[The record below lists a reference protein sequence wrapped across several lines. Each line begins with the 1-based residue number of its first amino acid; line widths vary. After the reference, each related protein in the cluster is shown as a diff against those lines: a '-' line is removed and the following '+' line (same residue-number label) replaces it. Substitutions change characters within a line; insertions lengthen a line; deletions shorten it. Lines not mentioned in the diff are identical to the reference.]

1 MTYVITECCVA
12 AFIDYAQLLLL
23 GAIAGL
29 TIFLG
34 LPMALL
40 RNVSRMKKGFL
51 NALAM
56 GILVFLITDVLS
68 AAWQPTKLAAV
79 AGYTGKGPVIDAA
92 IDLLALFG
100 GLGLGL
106 LGLALYEQR
115 YLRRI
120 ISTKKRLATAEDNNN
135 QGKPNPI
142 GPQDKTQQQHG
153 AEIFTSPRH
162 LATMI
167 AVGIGLH
174 NFSEGL
180 AIGQSYASGAVAL
193 AVVLIVGFGAHNA
206 TEGFGIAG
214 PLTGIPEKTHISCLA
229 KMGIIG
235 GSPTFIGTLVG
246 NVWVSQLTY
255 IMFLSLAGG
264 ALIYVT
270 LLMYN
275 TARRESRN
283 DLLMV
288 GLFIGILA
296 GFLTHLS
303 VTLGGA

>member
-1 MTYVITECCVA
+1 M
-12 AFIDYAQLLLL
+12 IDYAQLLLL

-40 RNVSRMKKGFL
+40 QNVSRMKKGFL

-79 AGYTGKGPVIDAA
+79 TSYAGKGPVIGAA

-120 ISTKKRLATAEDNNN
+120 ISGQKKLAAADEDSNSPG
-135 QGKPNPI
+135 GKSSSASPRE
-142 GPQDKTQQQHG
+142 KVQQQHG
-153 AEIFTSPRH
+153 AELFSSPHH

-180 AIGQSYASGAVAL
+180 AIGQSYVSGVSGGVAL
-193 AVVLIVGFGAHNA
+193 ALVLIVGFGAHNA

-214 PLTGIPEKTHISCLA
+214 PLTGISKKPQVSFLV

-246 NVWVSQLTY
+246 SIWVSQLTY

-288 GLFIGILA
+288 GLFIGIIA
-296 GFLTHLS
+296 GFLTDLI

>member
-1 MTYVITECCVA
+1 
-12 AFIDYAQLLLL
+12 
-23 GAIAGL
+23 
-29 TIFLG
+29 
-34 LPMALL
+34 MALML
-40 RNVSRMKKGFL
+40 NVSRMKKGFL

-56 GILVFLITDVLS
+56 GILLFLIIDVLS

-79 AGYTGKGPVIDAA
+79 AGYTGRGPVTDAV

-120 ISTKKRLATAEDNNN
+120 ISTKRKLAAADENNN
-135 QGKPNPI
+135 RGGKSNPVVSR
-142 GPQDKTQQQHG
+142 DKIPQQHG
-153 AEIFTSPRH
+153 SELFGNPRH

-167 AVGIGLH
+167 AIGIGLH

-214 PLTGIPEKTHISCLA
+214 PLTGMTEKPRISFLA

-246 NVWVSQLTY
+246 SVWVSQLTY
-255 IMFLSLAGG
+255 VMFLSLAGG

-283 DLLMV
+283 DLIMV
-288 GLFIGILA
+288 GLFIGLLA
-296 GFLTHLS
+296 GFLTDLIVS
-303 VTLGGA
+303 LGGA

>member
-1 MTYVITECCVA
+1 
-12 AFIDYAQLLLL
+12 
-23 GAIAGL
+23 
-29 TIFLG
+29 
-34 LPMALL
+34 
-40 RNVSRMKKGFL
+40 
-51 NALAM
+51 
-56 GILVFLITDVLS
+56 
-68 AAWQPTKLAAV
+68 
-79 AGYTGKGPVIDAA
+79 
-92 IDLLALFG
+92 
-100 GLGLGL
+100 

-120 ISTKKRLATAEDNNN
+120 ISTKKKLAAAEENNDNL
-135 QGKPNPI
+135 GVKASPVR
-142 GPQDKTQQQHG
+142 PQDRTLQQHG
-153 AEIFTSPRH
+153 AELFGNPRH

-180 AIGQSYASGAVAL
+180 AIGQSYATPGAVGL

-214 PLTGIPEKTHISCLA
+214 PLTGISEKPQISFLL

-235 GSPTFIGTLVG
+235 GSPTFLGTLVG
-246 NVWVSQLTY
+246 SVWVSQLTY
-255 IMFLSLAGG
+255 VMFLSLAGG

-296 GFLTHLS
+296 GFLTDLI

>member
-1 MTYVITECCVA
+1 L
-12 AFIDYAQLLLL
+12 IDYAQLLLL
-23 GAIAGL
+23 GAVAGL

-40 RNVSRMKKGFL
+40 PNVSRMKKGFL

-68 AAWQPTKLAAV
+68 HAWDPTKLAAV
-79 AGYTGKGPVIDAA
+79 AGFSGKGPVADAT

-120 ISTKKRLATAEDNNN
+120 ISTKKKLANSEENKGPGA
-135 QGKPNPI
+135 PNP
-142 GPQDKTQQQHG
+142 PAKPDTAPQQHG
-153 AEIFTSPRH
+153 SELFSSPHH

-180 AIGQSYASGAVAL
+180 AIGQSFVSGAVAL
-193 AVVLIVGFGAHNA
+193 AVVLVVGFGAHNA

-214 PLTGIPEKTHISCLA
+214 PLTGIAKKPQISFLI

-235 GSPTFIGTLVG
+235 GSPTFLGTIVG
-246 NVWVSQLTY
+246 SLWVSQLTY
-255 IMFLSLAGG
+255 ILFLSLAGG

-288 GLFIGILA
+288 GLFIGLLA
-296 GFLTHLS
+296 GFATDLIVS
-303 VTLGGA
+303 LGGA

>member
-1 MTYVITECCVA
+1 MIN
-12 AFIDYAQLLLL
+12 YAQLLLL

-40 RNVSRMKKGFL
+40 QNVSRMKKGFL

-56 GILVFLITDVLS
+56 GILLFLITDVLS
-68 AAWQPTKLAAV
+68 AAWQPTKLAAI
-79 AGYTGKGPVIDAA
+79 AGYSGRGPATDAA

-120 ISTKKRLATAEDNNN
+120 ISTQKRLVAAEEKDDNG
-135 QGKPNPI
+135 GKGNPV
-142 GPQDKTQQQHG
+142 GPQDGKQQQHDVELFG
-153 AEIFTSPRH
+153 SPHH

-180 AIGQSYASGAVAL
+180 AIGQSYATPGGVAL

-214 PLTGIPEKTHISCLA
+214 PLTGISKKPQISFLV

-246 NVWVSQLTY
+246 SVWVSQLTY

-264 ALIYVT
+264 ALVYVT

-283 DLLMV
+283 DLIMV
-288 GLFIGILA
+288 GIFIGLLA
-296 GFLTHLS
+296 GFLTDLIVS
-303 VTLGGA
+303 LGGA

>member
-1 MTYVITECCVA
+1 L
-12 AFIDYAQLLLL
+12 IDLVQLLLL

-34 LPMALL
+34 LPMALMP
-40 RNVSRMKKGFL
+40 NVSRMKKGFL

-56 GILVFLITDVLS
+56 GILVFLIIDVLS

-79 AGYTGKGPVIDAA
+79 AGYTGKGSVTDAV

-120 ISTKKRLATAEDNNN
+120 ISTKKKLATAEENNDNL
-135 QGKPNPI
+135 GVKASPVR
-142 GPQDKTQQQHG
+142 PQDRTLQQHG
-153 AEIFTSPRH
+153 AELFGNPRH

-214 PLTGIPEKTHISCLA
+214 PLTGIAKKPEVSFLI

-235 GSPTFIGTLVG
+235 GSPTFIGTIVG
-246 NVWVSQLTY
+246 SLWVSQLTY
-255 IMFLSLAGG
+255 ILFLSLAGG

-288 GLFIGILA
+288 GLFIGLLA
-296 GFLTHLS
+296 GFIADLIVS
-303 VTLGGA
+303 LGGA

>member
-1 MTYVITECCVA
+1 M
-12 AFIDYAQLLLL
+12 IDYVQLLLL

-34 LPMALL
+34 LPMALMP
-40 RNVSRMKKGFL
+40 NVSRMKKGFL

-56 GILVFLITDVLS
+56 GILVFLIIDVLS

-79 AGYTGKGPVIDAA
+79 AGYTGKGPVTDAV

-120 ISTKKRLATAEDNNN
+120 ISTKKKLAAADENNAN
-135 QGKPNPI
+135 HGGKSNPVVSR
-142 GPQDKTQQQHG
+142 DKIPQQHG
-153 AEIFTSPRH
+153 AELFGNPRH

-214 PLTGIPEKTHISCLA
+214 PLTGMLEKPKVSFLA

-246 NVWVSQLTY
+246 SVWVSQLTY
-255 IMFLSLAGG
+255 VMFLSLAGG

-288 GLFIGILA
+288 GLFIGLLA
-296 GFLTHLS
+296 GFLADLIVS
-303 VTLGGA
+303 LGGV

>member
-1 MTYVITECCVA
+1 L
-12 AFIDYAQLLLL
+12 IDYAQLLLL

-40 RNVSRMKKGFL
+40 PNVSRMKKGFL

-79 AGYTGKGPVIDAA
+79 AGYRGKGPVTDAV

-120 ISTKKRLATAEDNNN
+120 ISTKKKLASSEENSPGASNAPTKPDNA
-135 QGKPNPI
+135 P
-142 GPQDKTQQQHG
+142 QQHG
-153 AEIFTSPRH
+153 SELFSNPRH

-180 AIGQSYASGAVAL
+180 AIGQSYASGAIAL

-214 PLTGIPEKTHISCLA
+214 PLTGIAKKPEVSFLI

-235 GSPTFIGTLVG
+235 GSPTFLGTIVG
-246 NVWVSQLTY
+246 SVWVSQLTY
-255 IMFLSLAGG
+255 ILFLSLAGG

-288 GLFIGILA
+288 GLFIGLLA
-296 GFLTHLS
+296 GFITDLVVS
-303 VTLGGA
+303 LGGA